1 MDARKVLTGGGAVGT
16 AVRWGLLTAAVM
28 ALLLYVPTPY
38 AAYEPGL
45 AFYTKPLVHA
55 ASPDEPGRGAFMLT
69 TVRLSHA
76 NAWKSIRSAWDGNIE
91 LVRKRDLFRGG
102 TQSDFVEKQ
111 AVVMRGSQTDA
122 VEAAYAE
129 AGIEYG
135 IATYALV
142 VSDAGSAGGA
152 FRTGDEIVSFGG
164 RPVTSL
170 RELSLALNLES
181 AAGQARVSV
190 VRQGRTTEL
199 AIPLSA
205 EASANQPAL
214 MIGVRKLT
222 ELRRIQPA
230 KAEDEVDIQSGE
242 IGGPSAGLMFAL
254 QTLDELT
261 DGDLTAG
268 MRVAGTGTINAK
280 GEVGAIGGVSHK
292 VVAADRA
299 GADVFLVPEENE
311 QEAIAKAADI
321 GTDMRVL
328 GVGTL
333 RDARRAME
341 EAGG

>member
-1 MDARKVLTGGGAVGT
+1 MDARKLLTGGGAAGT

-28 ALLLYVPTPY
+28 ALLLYAPTPY

-45 AFYTKPLVHA
+45 AFYTKPLVR
-55 ASPDEPGRGAFMLT
+55 ASNPDEPGTGAFMLT
-69 TVRLSHA
+69 TVQLSDA
-76 NAWKSIRSAWDGNIE
+76 NAWKTIRSSWDGNLE
-91 LVRKRDLFRGG
+91 LVRKRDLFQGG
-102 TQSDFVEKQ
+102 SQADFMEMQ
-111 AVVMRGSQTDA
+111 TVVMRGSQTDA
-122 VEAAYAE
+122 VEAAYEE
-129 AGIEYG
+129 AGVAYE
-135 IATYALV
+135 IASYALV
-142 VSDAGSAGGA
+142 VSDAGSSSGA
-152 FRTGDEIVSFGG
+152 FHTGDEIVSFGG
-164 RPVTSL
+164 LPVTSL
-170 RELSLALNLES
+170 RELSLALNREA
-181 AAGQARVSV
+181 AAGQTQVSI
-190 VRQGRTTEL
+190 VRQGRTLEL
-199 AIPLSA
+199 AIRLPA
-205 EASANQPAL
+205 EVIADQPAL
-214 MIGVRKLT
+214 MVGVRKLT

-230 KAEDEVDIQSGE
+230 NAEDEVDIQAGE

-321 GTDMRVL
+321 GTAMRVL
-328 GVGTL
+328 GIGTL
-333 RDARRAME
+333 REAKQALE